1 MSAWSFAC
9 PDWVERLKSGRSL
22 VPALPLDEVEAERA
36 VAIFNK
42 LRLPDVPA
50 QPLLADAAGEWFRDI
65 VRAAFGSLDKATG
78 ARRVSEI
85 FTLVPK
91 KNSKT
96 TGGAAIAITAL
107 LMNTRPHAEM
117 LLVGPTQDVA
127 DLAFQQAAGMIAADD
142 EGYLQKRF
150 HVREHIKTI
159 EDRRNKASL
168 KIKTFDMRVM
178 TGSKPVAVIV
188 DELHVMSAYSY
199 ASRVIGQ
206 IRGGLLPNPESLLIF
221 ITTQSDQPPAGVFRA
236 ELDYARGVR
245 DGRITEQVR
254 MLPVLYEFPEA
265 MQTDEAKPW
274 RDPVNWPMVLPNLG
288 RSITV
293 DRLSADYAAAREKG
307 EEEERRWASQ
317 HLNVEIGLALHAN
330 RWRGA
335 DYWLGASDRKLTLEV
350 LLERSEVVTI
360 GIDGGGLDDLFG
372 LAVLGRCR
380 RTRHW
385 LLWNRA
391 WVHDEVLEGRKDIA
405 ERLRDFAAAGD
416 LIICRNPTEDFKG
429 AAEIAQ
435 RVWNTGLLPKKG
447 GIGLDPAGML
457 DTPAELGFCG
467 GLDEV
472 AAFVP
477 QGYKHSGRA
486 WTLERKLKDKTI
498 WHSGSAMMA
507 WVVGNAKVVQTGNA
521 IAIDKQ
527 VAGKAKIDPLIA
539 TFNAVHLLGLNP
551 VSANAEDVIDV
562 YEGYE
567 VVTL

>member
-1 MSAWSFAC
+1 MC
-9 PDWVERLKSGRSL
+9 
-22 VPALPLDEVEAERA
+22 
-36 VAIFNK
+36 I
-42 LRLPDVPA
+42 
-50 QPLLADAAGEWFRDI
+50 RD
-65 VRAAFGSLDKATG
+65 RF
-78 ARRVSEI
+78 
-85 FTLVPK
+85 
-91 KNSKT
+91 KT
-96 TGGAAIAITAL
+96 T
-107 LMNTRPHAEM
+107 
-117 LLVGPTQDVA
+117 
-127 DLAFQQAAGMIAADD
+127 
-142 EGYLQKRF
+142 
-150 HVREHIKTI
+150 
-159 EDRRNKASL
+159 L
-168 KIKTFDMRVM
+168 KVKTFDMRVI
-178 TGSKPVAVIV
+178 TGAKPVMVIV
-188 DELHVMSAYSY
+188 DELHVMSAFSY
-199 ASRVIGQ
+199 ASNVIGQ
-206 IRGGLLPNPESLLIF
+206 IRGGLLPNPESLLVF
-221 ITTQSDQPPAGVFRA
+221 ITTQSDEPPAGVFRD
-236 ELDYARGVR
+236 ELAYARGVR
-245 DGRITEQVR
+245 DGGITERVR

-274 RDPVNWPMVLPNLG
+274 RDPKNWPMVLPNLG
-288 RSITV
+288 RSITIE
-293 DRLSADYAAAREKG
+293 RLQDDYAAARQKG
-307 EEEERRWASQ
+307 EAEERRWASQ

-335 DYWLGASDRKLTLEV
+335 DYWLGAADRSLTLEV

-391 WVHDEVLEGRKDIA
+391 WVHDEVLADRKDIA

-416 LIICRNPTEDFKG
+416 LVICKNPTEDFKG

-507 WVVGNAKVVQTGNA
+507 WVVGNAKVIQTGNA

-562 YEGYE
+562 YDGYE